1 METNAA
7 RIGEKW
13 LPYCEPGTEYS
24 FSVHSVFD
32 RVVNV
37 ATNQGLLSVAADEVG
52 GSSAFLTVPGK
63 RLDFSAAAG
72 ESCVARS
79 GCLCFS
85 KYTVN
90 FNRRALWKGPVHS
103 GYRRNPPTENIAAFK
118 AVLDR
123 KAAPESAWRIIN
135 SDSES
140 RFSGLKAIRRL
151 RKDAAVAGEL
161 IGLGR
166 GLTPAGD
173 DMLLGFLAAVNHVS
187 PDRAFVRALGEAVS
201 ASLGATTDLSAQALK
216 NALDRDY
223 HEFVQKCIRDLCE
236 GAPEEV
242 YISAAALLKVGAT
255 SGSDIA
261 CGMYFGMNDK

>member
-1 METNAA
+1 LETNAA

-13 LPYCEPGTEYS
+13 LPYCDAGREHV

-32 RVVNV
+32 RVINV
-37 ATNQGLLSVAADEVG
+37 ATNQGLLSVAAGDAG

-63 RLDFSAAAG
+63 RLHFNVAAG
-72 ESCVARS
+72 EPCTARS
-79 GCLCFS
+79 GRLCFS
-85 KYTVN
+85 GHTIN
-90 FNRRALWKGPVHS
+90 FYCSALWKGPIHS
-103 GYRRNPPTENIAAFK
+103 GYRRSPPAENIAAFK

-135 SDSES
+135 SNSES

-151 RKDAAVAGEL
+151 REDAAVAGKL

-173 DMLLGFLAAVNHVS
+173 DMLLGFLAVVNHVS
-187 PDRAFVRALGEAVS
+187 PDRAFVRALCDAVS

-216 NALDRDY
+216 NALACDY